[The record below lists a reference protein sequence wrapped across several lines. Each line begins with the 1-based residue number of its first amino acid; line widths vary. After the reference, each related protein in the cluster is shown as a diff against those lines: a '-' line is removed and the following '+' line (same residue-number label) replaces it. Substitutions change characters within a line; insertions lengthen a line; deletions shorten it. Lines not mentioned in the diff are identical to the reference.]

1 MNKLPDLDML
11 MEFKSGFILV
21 AFESWS
27 MAASLKTLTV
37 VVLFLQWKACTGQ
50 IESSTGWW
58 KHTFSFQGYNN
69 MPELTGQTEPVT
81 L

>member
-37 VVLFLQWKACTGQ
+37 VVLFLQ
-50 IESSTGWW
+50 
-58 KHTFSFQGYNN
+58 
-69 MPELTGQTEPVT
+69 
-81 L
+81 